1 VSEAR
6 FLVFETGG
14 TKLVAASA
22 DAEARLLETRILR
35 RNPEDRAER
44 SLQRLIETGR
54 ELAAGQTLRGIGF
67 GYGGAVNRAARR
79 PMICLHEPGWED
91 LDPVTLLEA
100 EFGAPAEI
108 ENDCKLAALAEAR
121 LGAGRGK
128 QTVFYI
134 TIGTGIGGGI
144 VHKGSIAALSPL
156 GEAEIGH
163 VVVDPDGPPCDCGNR
178 GCLES
183 LCAGPNLPRLHPGRG
198 ASSQQLFQLAANG
211 DETAQATLD
220 RAAGYL
226 GLALS
231 MVANLIA
238 PDVIVVGGGLG
249 ASYPDFLR
257 RIEQKTRAL
266 TVPYFRER
274 VRLVPSALREHV
286 VTQGAALLAE
296 DKRRVPS

>member
-1 VSEAR
+1 MSDGR

-14 TKLVAASA
+14 TKLVAALA

-35 RNPEDRAER
+35 RHPGDRAEQ

-54 ELAAGQTLRGIGF
+54 GLAADRELLGIGF

-91 LDPVTLLEA
+91 LDPVATLEA
-100 EFGAPAEI
+100 EFGVPAAI

-121 LGAGRGK
+121 LGAGRGAD
-128 QTVFYI
+128 TVFYI

-144 VHKGSIAALSPL
+144 VHAGSITALSPL

-178 GCLES
+178 GCLEA
-183 LCAGPNLPRLHPGRG
+183 LCAGPNLPRLHPGG
-198 ASSQQLFQLAANG
+198 AASSQDIFRLAAGG
-211 DETAQATLD
+211 DPAALATLD

-226 GLALS
+226 ALALS
-231 MVANLIA
+231 TVANLIV

-249 ASYPDFLR
+249 AAYPDFLAR
-257 RIEQKTRAL
+257 VEERTRAL

-274 VRLVPSALREHV
+274 VRLAPSALREHV
-286 VTQGAALLAE
+286 VTQGAALLAVQ
-296 DKRRVPS
+296 RAPA